1 MEVAISKQATPR
13 RPVMA
18 MAKSAARTRRQPST
32 KPAIPETQSAD
43 RPVSQ
48 CWRCAREIVG
58 GAVISGEHAY
68 CSIACAQSVPGRYLG

>member
-1 MEVAISKQATPR
+1 MQR
-13 RPVMA
+13 
-18 MAKSAARTRRQPST
+18 
-32 KPAIPETQSAD
+32 AD